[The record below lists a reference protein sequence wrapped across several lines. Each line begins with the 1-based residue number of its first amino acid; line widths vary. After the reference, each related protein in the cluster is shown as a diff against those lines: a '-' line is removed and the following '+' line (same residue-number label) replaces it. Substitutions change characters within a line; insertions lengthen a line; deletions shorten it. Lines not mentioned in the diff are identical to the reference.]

1 MDSDGK
7 GCNFGRI
14 SNTNNF
20 GCIQAI
26 FCEVQPNKQKEI
38 MSEETNC
45 PKIGEFAWN
54 ELVSQDVTASKKF
67 YSGLFGWK
75 PEAFQGDYTL
85 FKQGETMVGGLMK
98 CPKPGL
104 PTHWLPYV
112 AVEDVD
118 ASARKA
124 KSLGAQIVMEPF
136 DIPSVGRIAVFVD
149 PQGAAMGLFKP
160 AM

>member
-1 MDSDGK
+1 
-7 GCNFGRI
+7 
-14 SNTNNF
+14 
-20 GCIQAI
+20 
-26 FCEVQPNKQKEI
+26 

-45 PKIGEFAWN
+45 PKTSEFAWN
-54 ELVSQDVTASKKF
+54 ELVTQDVGASKKF

-75 PEAFQGDYTL
+75 TEAFKGDADYTL
-85 FKQGETMVGGLMK
+85 LKQGETMVGGLIK
-98 CPKPGL
+98 CPKPGV

-118 ASARKA
+118 ASAQKA
-124 KSLGAQIVMEPF
+124 RSLGAQIVMEPS